1 MNYCRPHKVKS
12 FSSSKMGDHMADLGP
27 EAGPFFR
34 QPMEGEEAD
43 LGSKGTADIGM
54 QYFM

>member
-34 QPMEGEEAD
+34 EHMEGEEAD
-43 LGSKGTADIGM
+43 LGSKWTADIGM